1 MSEHDLGLVG
11 VSLHMEN
18 LRRQI
23 RTMAQGDFPIL
34 IQGQS
39 GTGKEMIARAVHACS
54 RRAGREMVTVNCA
67 AIPKQLEESEFFG
80 HAKGAFTGAD
90 RPKEGL
96 VSRAD
101 GSTLFLDEIGETS
114 GDIQAKLLRV
124 LDMGEFIPVGSTE
137 ARHVDIR
144 IVSATNRDLEEMVD
158 RGYFREDLFYR
169 LKGIVLS
176 TEPLHKH
183 PEDIAVLVDHF
194 VEGQAYD
201 AGVRGVAPG
210 AMRRLLAYHWPGNVR
225 ELRYTVDVL
234 CMAAQGKREIDE
246 ATVRTILDLN
256 VDPEAPTHD
265 PYAEAKSRVLED
277 FDRRYFT
284 GLLRECGGNVSQ
296 VARIAGMYRP
306 SVQRKLVALEI
317 DPSSYRPRRRSRHQ
331 GPEANAM

>member
-1 MSEHDLGLVG
+1 MHDSDLGLIG
-11 VSLHMEN
+11 VSAHMEN

-23 RTMAQGDFPIL
+23 RTMAQGEFPVL

-39 GTGKEMIARAVHACS
+39 GTGKEMVARAVHACS
-54 RRAGREMVTVNCA
+54 RRAEREMVTVNCA

-80 HAKGAFTGAD
+80 HARGAFTGAD
-90 RPKEGL
+90 KPKEGL

-101 GSTLFLDEIGETS
+101 RSTLFLDEIGETS

-124 LDMGEFIPVGSTE
+124 LDMGEFIPVGSSE

-169 LKGIVLS
+169 LKGIVLE
-176 TEPLHKH
+176 TLPLHKH
-183 PEDIAVLVDHF
+183 PEDIPVLVNHF
-194 VEGQAYD
+194 LDGHAQEG
-201 AGVRGVAPG
+201 APREAAPA

-234 CMAAQGKREIDE
+234 CMAARGNNSIDE
-246 ATVRTILDLN
+246 ATVRAVLDLN
-256 VDPEAPTHD
+256 VDPETPTHD
-265 PYAEAKSRVLED
+265 PYAEAKARLLDD

-284 GLLRECGGNVSQ
+284 GLLRECAGNVSR

-306 SVQRKLVALEI
+306 SVQRKLAALEI
-317 DPSSYRPRRRSRHQ
+317 DAAAFKPKRRSRDVRT
-331 GPEANAM
+331 EAGAA